1 MPKGTT
7 APVHEHREAV
17 QAAPTAEPQRGKN
30 EPQTS
35 FPMSILPGDPP
46 DVKVLKVLEI
56 KKADR
61 VEIVDVVRKRFKGF
75 DNSLITKCKNYEKYG
90 VGLRREAVKLLRE
103 HFHIE
108 AQEAQRQPRRTKPK
122 RIQCRLTETLYATL
136 QRRLAQSGQTA
147 QEYLE
152 SIIVADLQAHA
163 KELR

>member
-1 MPKGTT
+1 MSKK
-7 APVHEHREAV
+7 EAV

-30 EPQTS
+30 DEQTS

-46 DVKVLKVLEI
+46 DVKVLKALEI

-61 VEIVDVVRKRFKGF
+61 RDIVDVVRKRFEGF

-122 RIQCRLTETLYATL
+122 RIQCRLTDELYSLL
-136 QRRLAQSGQTA
+136 QRRMAQSGQTA